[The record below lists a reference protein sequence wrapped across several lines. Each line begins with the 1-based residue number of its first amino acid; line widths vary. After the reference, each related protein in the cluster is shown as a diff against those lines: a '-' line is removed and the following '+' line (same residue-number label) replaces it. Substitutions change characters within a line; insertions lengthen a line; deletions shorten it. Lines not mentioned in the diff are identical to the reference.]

1 MSWQKKNKQ
10 KKTNRQTNIENL
22 NKTRPVPVPK
32 FLSVKIIRKLI
43 ALKCKS
49 IDSFSHNNANSYW
62 KLFSNRALNPQKTQG
77 KMVGSSQNNEEIQIV
92 LMLNPQRN
100 HWIRYPET

>member
-10 KKTNRQTNIENL
+10 KKTNKQTNIENL

-49 IDSFSHNNANSYW
+49 IDSFPHNNANSY
-62 KLFSNRALNPQKTQG
+62 
-77 KMVGSSQNNEEIQIV
+77 
-92 LMLNPQRN
+92 
-100 HWIRYPET
+100 